1 MKNQQG
7 EIAELNDQFRKGNSR
22 LGLWIITAGVGA
34 LPDNRKRSLVQAVRT
49 YKNFT
54 QDNDPYGEHDFGIIN
69 WEGAEYFW
77 EIVCYDKS
85 LQHLTAH
92 PEDCKRT
99 TRVLTLMRADEY
111 YTTPVHTLSP
121 MNQDT
126 VIADQGLHL
135 K

>member
-7 EIAELNDQFRKGNSR
+7 EIAELNDQFRKRSR

-34 LPDNRKRSLVQAVRT
+34 LPDNQQRSLVQAVQT

-54 QDNDPYGEHDFGIIN
+54 RDNDPYGEDDFGIIN

-85 LQHLTAH
+85 LQHLAAH
-92 PEDCKRT
+92 PEDCKKT

-111 YTTPVHTLSP
+111 YDTQVHTQSL
-121 MNQDT
+121 MNHDI
-126 VIADQGLHL
+126 VLADQRLHL
-135 K
+135 E